1 MAIACLKA
9 PQSALITPL
18 TRKIQ
23 NPDKWFAL
31 RVKSRGQECGEELL
45 RSKGYE
51 CFSPRYAVRTNW
63 SDRVK
68 VQRKPLFP
76 GYSFCKFNPLK
87 RLPILETPG
96 VIGIVS
102 AGRDLVAID
111 EREIEA
117 IRAIY
122 VHEIGAR
129 PHPHLV
135 RGQRVRIESGVL
147 RGVEGILIR
156 VTNQARVVL
165 SVSVLC
171 RSVSVE
177 VAMDQVRALQ
187 T

>member
-1 MAIACLKA
+1 MAIACLDGTT
-9 PQSALITPL
+9 PALLTPS
-18 TRKIQ
+18 TRKTKSLE
-23 NPDKWFAL
+23 KWFAL
-31 RVKSRGQECGEELL
+31 RVKSRGQEWGEELL

-51 CFSPRYAVRTNW
+51 CFSPRYVVRTNW

-76 GYSFCKFNPLK
+76 GYSFCRFNPLK
-87 RLPILETPG
+87 RIPILETPG
-96 VIGIVS
+96 VIGIVG
-102 AGRDLVAID
+102 AGRDLIAID

-122 VHEIGAR
+122 VHGIGAR

-135 RGQRVRIESGVL
+135 RGQRVRIEYGVL

-177 VAMDQVRALQ
+177 VAMDQVHALK